1 MKIILDGSDAVVG
14 VSAIRRYTINLIR
27 ELISG
32 YPDDRVTVFLTYF
45 RGASQVMDELVG
57 SGKNVSR
64 IRYALPRRLSLPLWE
79 LLGVPRVDWF
89 TGPADVFHALGD
101 DGPPVKGAVYIL
113 TLHGLVYMTRPDLI
127 DPVYVQKKRSWLQR
141 MSGRADYF
149 IAVSEHT
156 KIEFLSCFPEIDP
169 RRVRVIPLGIGSEFR
184 VLERRTVQEKLKA
197 EFQINRPY
205 ILYVGGLGTHKNIQG
220 ILRGFSF
227 VVQRYPDLDLVL
239 AGGPG
244 RGYAEIQ
251 ALASEERLRDRVK
264 VIGYVA
270 QETDRLPLLYN
281 GAECFVFP
289 SFSEGWTSPPLEAMA
304 CGTPVL
310 TSNVSSLPETV
321 GDAALTV
328 DPSCPEAIGHAM
340 DRLLIDSALRADLQR
355 KGLKHS
361 SRFTWKRCAE
371 STHALYRDAATAHG
385 I

>member
-1 MKIILDGSDAVVG
+1 MKITLDGSDAVVG
-14 VSAIRRYTINLIR
+14 VSATRRYTINLIR
-27 ELISG
+27 ELITG
-32 YPDDRVTVFLTYF
+32 YPDDHVTVFLTYF
-45 RGASQVMDELVG
+45 RGASQVIDELVG

-79 LLGVPRVDWF
+79 LLGVPRVDWL

-101 DGPPVKGAVYIL
+101 DGPPVKGAVYIM
-113 TLHGLVYMTRPDLI
+113 TLHGLIYMMRPDLI
-127 DPVYVQKKRSWLQR
+127 DPVYVREKRSWLQR

-149 IAVSEHT
+149 IAVSELT

-205 ILYVGGLGTHKNIQG
+205 IIYVGALGIRKNIQG

-227 VVQRYPDLDLVL
+227 VAQRYPDLDLILV
-239 AGGPG
+239 GDPG
-244 RGYAEIQ
+244 YGYADFK
-251 ALASEERLRDRVK
+251 ALASEGCLRDRVK

-289 SFSEGWTSPPLEAMA
+289 SFCEGWTSPPLEAMA

-340 DRLLIDSALRADLQR
+340 DRLLTDSALRADLQR
-355 KGLKHS
+355 KGFKHS

>member
-1 MKIILDGSDAVVG
+1 MKIILDGSDAVAG
-14 VSAIRRYTINLIR
+14 VRAIRRYTINLIR

-32 YPDDRVTVFLTYF
+32 YADDRFTVFLTYF
-45 RGASQVMDELVG
+45 RGDSQAMDELVG
-57 SGKNVSR
+57 SRRNVSR
-64 IRYALPRRLSLPLWE
+64 VRYALPRRLSLPLWE

-113 TLHGLVYMTRPDLI
+113 TLHGLIYMTRSDLI
-127 DPVYVQKKRSWLQR
+127 DPIYARKKRSWLQR

-156 KIEFLSCFPEIDP
+156 QAEFLSCFPAIDP

-184 VLERRTVQEKLKA
+184 VLERRTVKEKLKA
-197 EFQINRPY
+197 AFQINRPY
-205 ILYVGGLGTHKNIQG
+205 TLYVGGLETHKNIQG

-227 VVQRYPDLDLVL
+227 IAQRYPDLDLVL
-239 AGGPG
+239 VGDPG
-244 RGYAEIQ
+244 HGYAEIK
-251 ALASEERLRDRVK
+251 ALASEGHLRERVK
-264 VIGYVA
+264 VIGYVD

-340 DRLLIDSALRADLQR
+340 DRLLTDSALRADLQR
-355 KGLKHS
+355 KGLQHS
-361 SRFTWKRCAE
+361 SRFTWKRCTE
-371 STHALYRDAATAHG
+371 STHALYRDAVAAH
-385 I
+385 

>member
-14 VSAIRRYTINLIR
+14 VRAIRRYTINLIR

-32 YPDDRVTVFLTYF
+32 YPGDHFTVFLTYF
-45 RGASQVMDELVG
+45 RGDSRVMDELVG
-57 SGKNVSR
+57 SGRNVSR
-64 IRYALPRRLSLPLWE
+64 VRYALPRRLSLPLWE

-113 TLHGLVYMTRPDLI
+113 TLHGLIYMARPDLI
-127 DPVYVQKKRSWLQR
+127 DPVYARKKRSWLQR
-141 MSGRADYF
+141 MSGRVDYF

-156 KIEFLSCFPEIDP
+156 KTEFLGCFPEIDP

-184 VLERRTVQEKLKA
+184 VLERRTVQEKLKD

-205 ILYVGGLGTHKNIQG
+205 ILYVGALDTHKNIQG

-227 VVQRYPDLDLVL
+227 VAHRYRDLDLVL
-239 AGGPG
+239 AGDPG
-244 RGYAEIQ
+244 HSYAEIQ
-251 ALASEERLRDRVK
+251 ARAAEGHLRERVK
-264 VIGYVA
+264 VISYVG

-310 TSNVSSLPETV
+310 TSNISSLPETV
-321 GDAALTV
+321 GDAAVTV
-328 DPSCPEAIGHAM
+328 DPSSPEAIGHAM
-340 DRLLIDSALRADLQR
+340 DRLLTDSALRADLQR
-355 KGLKHS
+355 KGLRHS

-371 STHALYRDAATAHG
+371 STHALYRDAVAAH
-385 I
+385 

>member
-14 VSAIRRYTINLIR
+14 VRAIRRYTINLIR

-32 YPDDRVTVFLTYF
+32 YPDDHFTVFLTYF
-45 RGASQVMDELVG
+45 RGDSRVMDELVG
-57 SGKNVSR
+57 SGRNVSR
-64 IRYALPRRLSLPLWE
+64 VRYALPRRLSLPLWE

-113 TLHGLVYMTRPDLI
+113 TLHGLIYMTRPDLI
-127 DPVYVQKKRSWLQR
+127 DPVYARKKRSWLQR
-141 MSGRADYF
+141 MSGRVDYF

-156 KIEFLSCFPEIDP
+156 KTEFLGCFPEIDP

-184 VLERRTVQEKLKA
+184 VLERRTVQEKLKD

-205 ILYVGGLGTHKNIQG
+205 ILYVGALDTHKNIQG

-227 VVQRYPDLDLVL
+227 VAHRYRDLDLVL
-239 AGGPG
+239 AGDPG
-244 RGYAEIQ
+244 HSYAEIQ
-251 ALASEERLRDRVK
+251 ARAAEGHLRERVK
-264 VIGYVA
+264 VISYVG

-310 TSNVSSLPETV
+310 TSNISSLPETV
-321 GDAALTV
+321 GDAAVTV
-328 DPSCPEAIGHAM
+328 DPSCSEAIGHAM
-340 DRLLIDSALRADLQR
+340 ERLLTDSTLRADLQR
-355 KGLKHS
+355 KGLRHS
-361 SRFTWKRCAE
+361 GRFTWKRCAE
-371 STHALYRDAATAHG
+371 STHALYRDAVAAH
-385 I
+385 

>member
-1 MKIILDGSDAVVG
+1 MKITLDGSDAVVG
-14 VSAIRRYTINLIR
+14 VRAVRRYTINLIR
-27 ELISG
+27 ELVAG
-32 YPDDRVTVFLTYF
+32 YPDDHFAVLLTYF
-45 RGASQVMDELVG
+45 RGASQIIDELVG

-113 TLHGLVYMTRPDLI
+113 TLHGLIYITRPDLI
-127 DPVYVQKKRSWLQR
+127 DPAYARKKRSWLQR

-156 KIEFLSCFPEIDP
+156 KIEFLRCFPEIDP

-184 VLERRTVQEKLKA
+184 LLERRTVQEKLKA
-197 EFQINRPY
+197 EFQIDRPY
-205 ILYVGGLGTHKNIQG
+205 ILYVGGLETHKNIQG

-227 VVQRYPDLDLVL
+227 VAQRYPELDLVL
-239 AGGPG
+239 AGDPG
-244 RGYAEIQ
+244 HGYAEIET
-251 ALASEERLRDRVK
+251 LASEGRLRNRVK
-264 VIGYVA
+264 VIGYVG

-310 TSNVSSLPETV
+310 TSNISSLPETV
-321 GDAALTV
+321 GDAAVTV
-328 DPSCPEAIGHAM
+328 DPSSPEAIGDAM
-340 DRLLIDSALRADLQR
+340 ERLLTDSTLRADLQR
-355 KGLKHS
+355 KGLQHS
-361 SRFTWKRCAE
+361 GRFTWKRCAE
-371 STHALYRDAATAHG
+371 STHALYRDAAAAH
-385 I
+385 

>member
-32 YPDDRVTVFLTYF
+32 YPGDHFAVLLTYF
-45 RGASQVMDELVG
+45 RGNSQVMDELVG

-79 LLGVPRVDWF
+79 LLGIPRVDWF

-101 DGPPVKGAVYIL
+101 DGPPVKSAVYIL
-113 TLHGLVYMTRPDLI
+113 TLHGLIYMTRPDLI
-127 DPVYVQKKRSWLQR
+127 DPVYARKKRSWLQR

-184 VLERRTVQEKLKA
+184 VLERHMVHEKLEA
-197 EFQINRPY
+197 AFQINRPY

-220 ILRGFSF
+220 ILQGFSS
-227 VVQRYPDLDLVL
+227 VAHRYPDLDLVL
-239 AGGPG
+239 AGVPG

-251 ALASEERLRDRVK
+251 ALTSEGRLRDRVK
-264 VIGYVA
+264 VIGYVG

-281 GAECFVFP
+281 GAVCFVFP

-310 TSNVSSLPETV
+310 TSNISSIPETV

-328 DPSCPEAIGHAM
+328 DPSCPEAIGDAM
-340 DRLLIDSALRADLQR
+340 DRLLTDSALRADLQR
-355 KGLKHS
+355 KGLQHS
-361 SRFTWKRCAE
+361 GRFTWKRCVE
-371 STHALYRDAATAHG
+371 STYALYRDAVAAH
-385 I
+385 